1 MKRRCVLLLLLLV
14 PLTEVFGAEV
24 VAWIGTRER
33 ALDPMIDI
41 PVDVQPNAE
50 AVVDKIQPSVIQITT
65 SGRELNATAVR
76 TEWYKRGTQRYL
88 RVKPEVAQFKKAG
101 TYFVKIRI
109 PAVEELTPS
118 LIELTIT
125 RPAADLSFAVPPR
138 VERVVYIPGLLD
150 CWFPRKWSLAASDEN
165 VTPTSPGWVVAFNGP
180 DQKPIG
186 SRLNL
191 TFPREVAAGTQG
203 DVVLSQTTGFPLGT
217 STGKVVIAAPQ
228 LTRPF
233 ESSLEVFSRVSRWW
247 LLITIGFGI
256 VIGHFVR
263 KTLEQRRLRA
273 LAMANAGEQLQE
285 LKQLTDTTID
295 ETFKGDLEKA
305 VTELENAAR
314 AGDADLQ
321 SAMKNATSSVE
332 AIRGQMMAAQT
343 VASGALSKLRTSIS
357 DPASQFG
364 PLQTALEGLAKD
376 VDDAQKNLTAGQLT
390 RAKADAARIEQAM
403 PKQLEETR
411 LQWQASVSG
420 VISKAGSW
428 PELKAD
434 EQLQQVRAAV
444 TQVPAVTSFDTATTF
459 VAEARN
465 VTGQLRGALFAVVNG
480 ARELAGQAATKLE
493 PSRPETGVATTL
505 DLLNGLGQQEM
516 ATDIESLAEQAAQL
530 RSAITVAL
538 KSVSLIAE
546 TSIPAQA
553 AMDVAPSP
561 PSIPAMLIVEDQAV
575 VGRTMRVRLQVDD
588 PSIAAST
595 VVVTWF
601 RDDERLYTSAPGE
614 LTWRYRPTDI
624 QPVVLRADV
633 IAGDR
638 SGTASKS
645 IGAREQ
651 FEIDPAAYRRK
662 GLTEEWKQTIISGAL
677 IVFIGYFLFADT
689 FLGKPAQ
696 FLAAALWGFVID
708 VTLPNLM
715 TLATPA
721 GVVMGPVRPPSSQPP
736 PPPPKF

>member
-1 MKRRCVLLLLLLV
+1 MK
-14 PLTEVFGAEV
+14 
-24 VAWIGTRER
+24 
-33 ALDPMIDI
+33 
-41 PVDVQPNAE
+41 
-50 AVVDKIQPSVIQITT
+50 S
-65 SGRELNATAVR
+65 
-76 TEWYKRGTQRYL
+76 
-88 RVKPEVAQFKKAG
+88 
-101 TYFVKIRI
+101 
-109 PAVEELTPS
+109 
-118 LIELTIT
+118 
-125 RPAADLSFAVPPR
+125 
-138 VERVVYIPGLLD
+138 
-150 CWFPRKWSLAASDEN
+150 
-165 VTPTSPGWVVAFNGP
+165 
-180 DQKPIG
+180 
-186 SRLNL
+186 
-191 TFPREVAAGTQG
+191 
-203 DVVLSQTTGFPLGT
+203 
-217 STGKVVIAAPQ
+217 
-228 LTRPF
+228 
-233 ESSLEVFSRVSRWW
+233 
-247 LLITIGFGI
+247 
-256 VIGHFVR
+256 
-263 KTLEQRRLRA
+263 
-273 LAMANAGEQLQE
+273 
-285 LKQLTDTTID
+285 
-295 ETFKGDLEKA
+295 
-305 VTELENAAR
+305 
-314 AGDADLQ
+314 
-321 SAMKNATSSVE
+321 ATSSVE

-343 VASGALSKLRTSIS
+343 EASGALSKLRTSIS

-364 PLQTALEGLAKD
+364 PLQTALESLALE

-403 PKQLEETR
+403 PKQLEDAR
-411 LQWQASVSG
+411 LLWHASVSG

-434 EQLQQVRAAV
+434 EQLQQVRAAA

-480 ARELAGQAATKLE
+480 ARELAGQAAAKLE
-493 PSRPETGVATTL
+493 PSPPGAGVATTL
-505 DLLNGLGQQEM
+505 DLLNGLGQQEI

-538 KSVSLIAE
+538 KSVAPQNASFATPLSAE
-546 TSIPAQA
+546 TTMPAMA
-553 AMDVAPSP
+553 PMDAAPSP
-561 PSIPAMLIVEDQAV
+561 PSIPATLIVEGQPV
-575 VGRTMRVRLQVDD
+575 VGRSMRVRLQVDD

-651 FEIDPAAYRRK
+651 FEIDPAAYRKK

-721 GVVMGPVRPPSSQPP
+721 GVVAGPVRPPSSQPP

>member
-1 MKRRCVLLLLLLV
+1 MKRLCVLLLLLV
-14 PLTEVFGAEV
+14 PLTEVLGAEV

-33 ALDPMIDI
+33 ALDPLIDI

-50 AVVDKIQPSVIQITT
+50 AVVDKIEPPVIQITT
-65 SGRELNATAVR
+65 AGRELNATAIR

-88 RVKPEVAQFKKAG
+88 RVKPDVSQFRKAG
-101 TYFVKIRI
+101 TYLVKIRV
-109 PAVEELTPS
+109 PAAGELTPS
-118 LIELTIT
+118 LIELTII

-138 VERVVYIPGLLD
+138 VERVVYIPGLID
-150 CWFPRKWSLAASDEN
+150 CWFPRKWSLAASEEN
-165 VTPTSPGWVVAFNGP
+165 VTPTSRGWVVAFNGP

-191 TFPREVAAGTQG
+191 TFPREIAAGTQG
-203 DVVLSQTTGFPLGT
+203 DVVLSQTTSFPLGT

-228 LTRPF
+228 LPRPF
-233 ESSLEVFSRVSRWW
+233 ESSLEVFSRLSRWW

-256 VIGHFVR
+256 VMGHFVR

-273 LAMANAGEQLQE
+273 LAMADAGEQLQE
-285 LKQLTDTTID
+285 LKQLTDTTVD

-314 AGDADLQ
+314 EGTTDLQ
-321 SAMKNATSSVE
+321 TAMKTATSSVE

-343 VASGALSKLRTSIS
+343 EASGTLSKLRASIS

-364 PLQTALEGLAKD
+364 PLQTALESLAKD

-403 PKQLEETR
+403 PQQLEEAR
-411 LQWQASVSG
+411 LLWQARVSEL
-420 VISKAGSW
+420 ISKAGSW
-428 PELKAD
+428 PELPEND
-434 EQLQQVRAAV
+434 GLQQARAAA
-444 TQVPAVTSFDTATTF
+444 TQVPAVTSFDTAATF

-465 VTGQLRGALFAVVNG
+465 VTGQLRGALFAVVNR
-480 ARELAGQAATKLE
+480 ARELA
-493 PSRPETGVATTL
+493 VDATT
-505 DLLNGLGQQEM
+505 NGLSQQEI

-530 RSAITVAL
+530 RSAIPVAIPL
-538 KSVSLIAE
+538 SAEMTMPAMVSMDAAPAPPP
-546 TSIPAQA
+546 IPAT
-553 AMDVAPSP
+553 
-561 PSIPAMLIVEDQAV
+561 LIVEDQAV

-614 LTWRYRPTDI
+614 LMWRYRPTDI

-638 SGTASKS
+638 TGTASRS

-651 FEIDPAAYRRK
+651 FEIDPAAYRKK
-662 GLTEEWKQTIISGAL
+662 GLSEEWKQTIISGAL
-677 IVFIGYFLFADT
+677 IVFVGYFLFADA

-696 FLAAALWGFVID
+696 FLAALLWGFVID
-708 VTLPNLM
+708 VSLPNLM

-721 GVVMGPVRPPSSQPP
+721 GVVAGPARPPTSQPP
-736 PPPPKF
+736 PSPPKF